1 MAQSVEQLIR
11 NQQVGGSSPPISS
24 IIFFIGGVMKKVF
37 KTMAVVLCLL
47 LIIPVFAA
55 CNDKQLVLSQ
65 VQSSG
70 KEIARGERIY
80 LQTTYGN
87 SVLEDPDIRIVYDS
101 NAQGEAVS
109 ASIQDNVLTIAEN
122 AEIGAVIRVQAFYN
136 KQNSNTLEFVVVHKD
151 VDKISFNADDIEG
164 VGANE
169 YVTTKLP
176 GEEIYLKDVVQIL
189 PEYASYVEDGVE
201 KNYTVADL
209 QVDIIASGDTHS
221 QFEEI
226 NAQGSIDVGVRILS
240 TATKG
245 YSFTIHVSINDIHAY
260 LMVTVEEQ
268 KPTIS
273 WKENAFDVYHGTTIS
288 LMDLVDFYPGNEDT
302 SSALSVEFIISSFSE
317 TNGNLDEVFVID
329 GSSLTIA
336 HYASQATISKSCY
349 IIAKVVGYE
358 GERIQTQAVPFTIR
372 SNELVRV
379 DIKEEYKDE
388 NIPIS
393 TSNIYNL
400 QEYIALVGEI
410 EGADVTTDI
419 NTNTLQ
425 ILIANASGVDETYF
439 FTDVNTMRFGIR
451 PFSSLQ
457 DTQAIS
463 LKFKVGSFESKT
475 LNFNVTKLEEMVK
488 LQLDNGIG
496 EVEGEREIYAGT
508 YRVSFVCY
516 AGGKVVPT
524 ELCNNITL
532 QLVNESD
539 GNIQFANNELMIGDD
554 VVNDTTFTMQYVVSG
569 QEPQTIATFTVK
581 NTNEIVL
588 DLREDAEIL
597 GGSGMEGDPYLLS
610 PNYTGDGPYITG
622 TLTLNGIAYNLPDE
636 VQNVGVT
643 FEVVYDG
650 DITDFINVNKDQDW
664 GKFNTEPCKNGGSV
678 SVQILVKNVEGT
690 VICSSNTIYLSFSLA
705 YNEMDVQKFMGKGVT
720 EIYIMTG
727 ISFSLPMDSF
737 ETTNNVTLIG
747 GSEDAYINGSITCN
761 TDNTN
766 IMFKN
771 LTLQQCTITLNAT
784 CSNITVDFENV
795 EIANSVT
802 VINLNQDFYNKK
814 IAAWENM
821 FMVTKLGENA
831 DTATVNISLMPKMSI

>member
-1 MAQSVEQLIR
+1 
-11 NQQVGGSSPPISS
+11 
-24 IIFFIGGVMKKVF
+24 MKKVF

-70 KEIARGERIY
+70 KEIAKGESIH

-109 ASIQDNVLTIAEN
+109 ASIQNNVLTIAED

-151 VDKISFNADDIEG
+151 VNKISFNADDIEP
-164 VGANE
+164 VGTNE
-169 YVTTKLP
+169 YATTKLP
-176 GEEIYLKDVVQIL
+176 GEEMYLKDVVQIL

-201 KNYTVADL
+201 KNYTVTDL

-302 SSALSVEFIISSFSE
+302 SSALSVEFMISSFSE
-317 TNGNLDEVFVID
+317 TNGNLDEVFVIN

-358 GERIQTQAVPFTIR
+358 GETIQTQAVPFTIR

-379 DIKEEYKDE
+379 DIKEEYKNAD
-388 NIPIS
+388 IS
-393 TSNIYNL
+393 IFTSNIYNL
-400 QEYIALVGEI
+400 QEYITLVGEI

-419 NTNTLQ
+419 NTNTLKIQ
-425 ILIANASGVDETYF
+425 IVNDSGVDETYF

-457 DTQAIS
+457 GVQTIS
-463 LKFKVGSFESKT
+463 LKFKVGSFESET
-475 LNFNVTKLEEMVK
+475 LNFEVTKLEEMVK

-532 QLVNESD
+532 QLVNES
-539 GNIQFANNELMIGDD
+539 GSNIQFANNELVIGDD
-554 VVNDTTFTMQYVVSG
+554 VANDTTFTMQYVVSG
-569 QEPQTIATFTVK
+569 QAPQTIATFTVK
-581 NTNEIVL
+581 NTNEIVIEL
-588 DLREDAEIL
+588 EKDTEIL
-597 GGSGMEGDPYLLS
+597 GGSGIEGDPYLLS
-610 PNYTGDGPYITG
+610 PNYTGQGPYITG
-622 TLTLNGIAYNLPDE
+622 TLTLNGTTYSLPRD

-643 FEVVYDG
+643 FEAVYVG
-650 DITDFINVNKDQDW
+650 NITDLIYTGIGQDW
-664 GKFNTEPCKNGGSV
+664 GKFNTEQCENGGSV

-705 YNEMDVQKFMGKGVT
+705 YNEMDIQTFMANGVT
-720 EIYIMTG
+720 EIYIMPG
-727 ISFSLPMDSF
+727 FSFYSPMSSF
-737 ETTNNVTLIG
+737 EITKNVTLIG
-747 GSEDAYINGSITCN
+747 GSEDAFIEGNFTCN

-766 IMFKN
+766 IIFKN
-771 LTLQQCTITLNAT
+771 LTLQTCTITLNAT
-784 CSNITVDFENV
+784 CSNIKVDFENV
-795 EIANSVT
+795 EIETMQTGQQVMI
-802 VINLNQDFYNKK
+802 INLNQDFYNERS
-814 IAAWENM
+814 AAWENM
-821 FMVTKLGENA
+821 FTVKSIPGGDSKVTVVL
-831 DTATVNISLMPKMSI
+831 TPKQSI

>member
-1 MAQSVEQLIR
+1 
-11 NQQVGGSSPPISS
+11 
-24 IIFFIGGVMKKVF
+24 MKKVF

-70 KEIARGERIY
+70 KEIAKGESVS

-109 ASIQDNVLTIAEN
+109 ASIQNNVLTIAED

-151 VDKISFNADDIEG
+151 VNKISFNADDIEL
-164 VGANE
+164 VGTNE
-169 YVTTKLP
+169 YATTKLP

-189 PEYASYVEDGVE
+189 PEHASYVEDGVE
-201 KNYTVADL
+201 KNYTVTDL

-260 LMVTVEEQ
+260 LTVTVAEQ

-273 WKENAFDVYHGTTIS
+273 WKENAFDVYHGTTIF

-302 SSALSVEFIISSFSE
+302 SSALSVEFMISSFSE

-329 GSSLTIA
+329 SSSLTIA

-358 GERIQTQAVPFTIR
+358 GETIQTQAVPFTIR

-379 DIKEEYKDE
+379 DIKEEYKNA
-388 NIPIS
+388 NISIF

-400 QEYIALVGEI
+400 QKYITLVGEI

-419 NTNTLQ
+419 NTNTLKIQ
-425 ILIANASGVDETYF
+425 IVNDSGVDETYF

-457 DTQAIS
+457 GVQAIS
-463 LKFKVGSFESKT
+463 LKFTVGSFESDI
-475 LNFNVTKLEEMVK
+475 LSFAVTKLEEMVK

-516 AGGKVVPT
+516 AGDKDKVVPT

-532 QLVNESD
+532 RLVNESD
-539 GNIQFANNELMIGDD
+539 SNIQFANNELVIGDD
-554 VVNDTTFTMQYVVSG
+554 VANDTTFTMQYVVSG
-569 QEPQTIATFTVK
+569 QAPQTIATFTVK
-581 NTNEIVL
+581 NTNEIVIKL
-588 DLREDAEIL
+588 KEDTETS
-597 GGSGMEGDPYLLS
+597 GGSGIEGDPYLLS
-610 PNYTGDGPYITG
+610 PNYTGEGPYITG
-622 TLTLNGIAYNLPDE
+622 TLTLNGTTYSLPRD

-643 FEVVYDG
+643 FEAVYVG
-650 DITDFINVNKDQDW
+650 DIIDLIYIEQDW
-664 GKFNTEPCKNGGSV
+664 GKFNTEQCKNGGSV
-678 SVQILVKNVEGT
+678 SVQILVKNVKGT

-705 YNEMDVQKFMGKGVT
+705 YNEMDIQMFMVNDVT
-720 EIYIMTG
+720 EIYIMPG
-727 ISFSLPMDSF
+727 FSFSLPMDSF
-737 ETTNNVTLIG
+737 EITNNVTLIG
-747 GSEDAYINGSITCN
+747 GSEDAFIEGNFTCN

-766 IMFKN
+766 IIFKN
-771 LTLQQCTITLNAT
+771 LTLQPCTITLNAT
-784 CSNITVDFENV
+784 GSNITVDFENV
-795 EIANSVT
+795 EIETMQPGQSVMI
-802 VINLNQDFYNKK
+802 INLNQDFYNERS
-814 IAAWENM
+814 AAWKNM
-821 FMVTKLGENA
+821 F
-831 DTATVNISLMPKMSI
+831 TVNSMPSGDSKVNVILTPKQSI

>member
-1 MAQSVEQLIR
+1 
-11 NQQVGGSSPPISS
+11 
-24 IIFFIGGVMKKVF
+24 MKKVF

-70 KEIARGERIY
+70 KEIAKGERIY

-109 ASIQDNVLTIAEN
+109 ASIQNNILTIAED

-169 YVTTKLP
+169 YATTKLP

-273 WKENAFDVYHGTTIS
+273 WKENAFDVYHGTTMS

-302 SSALSVEFIISSFSE
+302 SSALSVEFMISSFSE

-379 DIKEEYKDE
+379 DIKEEYKDK
-388 NIPIS
+388 NISIS

-425 ILIANASGVDETYF
+425 ILIANDSGVDETYF

-457 DTQAIS
+457 GTQAIS
-463 LKFKVGSFESKT
+463 LKFKVGSFESET
-475 LNFNVTKLEEMVK
+475 LNFEVTRLEEMVK

-516 AGGKVVPT
+516 AGDKAVPT

-532 QLVNESD
+532 RLVNESD
-539 GNIQFANNELMIGDD
+539 GSNIQFANNELVIGDD

-581 NTNEIVL
+581 NTNEIVIGL
-588 DLREDAEIL
+588 EENTEIL
-597 GGSGMEGDPYLLS
+597 GGSGIEGDPYVLS
-610 PNYTGDGPYITG
+610 ANYTGKGPYITG
-622 TLTLNGIAYNLPDE
+622 TLTLNGTAYSLPGD

-643 FEVVYDG
+643 FEAVYVG
-650 DITDFINVNKDQDW
+650 DITDLIYTGIGQDW
-664 GKFNTEPCKNGGSV
+664 GKFNTEQCENGGSV

-690 VICSSNTIYLSFSLA
+690 VICSSNTIYLLFSLALA
-705 YNEMDVQKFMGKGVT
+705 YNEKDIQTFMANDVT
-720 EIYIMTG
+720 EIYIMSG
-727 ISFSLPMDSF
+727 ISFSSPMGSF
-737 ETTNNVTLIG
+737 EITKNVTLIG
-747 GSEDAYINGSITCN
+747 GSEDAFIEGDFTCN

-766 IMFKN
+766 IIFKN
-771 LTLQQCTITLNAT
+771 LTLRPCTITLNDT

-795 EIANSVT
+795 KIETMQPGQPVM
-802 VINLNQDFYNKK
+802 VINLNQDFYNEK
-814 IAAWENM
+814 IAAWGNM
-821 FMVTKLGENA
+821 F
-831 DTATVNISLMPKMSI
+831 TVSSVPGGDSKVNVLLTPKQSI

>member
-1 MAQSVEQLIR
+1 
-11 NQQVGGSSPPISS
+11 
-24 IIFFIGGVMKKVF
+24 MKKVF

-70 KEIARGERIY
+70 KEIARGESIS

-109 ASIQDNVLTIAEN
+109 ASIKDNVLTIAED

-151 VDKISFNADDIEG
+151 VDKISFNADDIEP
-164 VGANE
+164 VGTNE
-169 YVTTKLP
+169 YATTKLP

-201 KNYTVADL
+201 KNYTVTDL

-260 LMVTVEEQ
+260 LTVTVAEQ

-273 WKENAFDVYHGTTIS
+273 WKENAFDVYHGTTIF

-302 SSALSVEFIISSFSE
+302 SSALSVEFMISSFSE

-329 GSSLTIA
+329 SSSLTIA

-358 GERIQTQAVPFTIR
+358 GETIQTQAVPFTIR

-379 DIKEEYKDE
+379 DIKEEYKNA
-388 NIPIS
+388 NISIS

-419 NTNTLQ
+419 NTNNLQ
-425 ILIANASGVDETYF
+425 IQIVTDGGVDETYF
-439 FTDVNTMRFGIR
+439 FRDVNTMRFGIR

-457 DTQAIS
+457 GVQAIS
-463 LKFKVGSFESKT
+463 LKFKVDSFESEI
-475 LNFNVTKLEEMVK
+475 LNFDVTKLEEMVK

-496 EVEGEREIYAGT
+496 EVEGAREIYAGT

-516 AGGKVVPT
+516 AGDKVVPM

-532 QLVNESD
+532 QLVNES
-539 GNIQFANNELMIGDD
+539 GSNIQFANNELVIGDD
-554 VVNDTTFTMQYVVSG
+554 VANDTTFTMQYVVNG
-569 QEPQTIATFTVK
+569 QAPQTIATFTVK
-581 NTNEIVL
+581 NTNEIVIEL
-588 DLREDAEIL
+588 KKDTEIL
-597 GGSGMEGDPYLLS
+597 GGSGIEGDPYLLS
-610 PNYTGDGPYITG
+610 PNYTGEGPYITG
-622 TLTLNGIAYNLPDE
+622 TLTLNGTTYSLPRD

-643 FEVVYDG
+643 FEAVYVG
-650 DITDFINVNKDQDW
+650 DIIDLIYIEQDW
-664 GKFNTEPCKNGGSV
+664 GKFNTEQCKNGGSV
-678 SVQILVKNVEGT
+678 SVQILVKNVKGT

-705 YNEMDVQKFMGKGVT
+705 YNEMDIQMFMVNDVT
-720 EIYIMTG
+720 EIYIMPG
-727 ISFSLPMDSF
+727 FSFSLPMDSF
-737 ETTNNVTLIG
+737 EITNNVTLIG
-747 GSEDAYINGSITCN
+747 GSEDAFIEGNFTCN

-766 IMFKN
+766 IIFKN
-771 LTLQQCTITLNAT
+771 LTLQPCTITLNAT
-784 CSNITVDFENV
+784 GSNITVDFENV
-795 EIANSVT
+795 EIETMQPGQSVMI
-802 VINLNQDFYNKK
+802 INLNQDFYNERS
-814 IAAWENM
+814 AAWATM
-821 FMVTKLGENA
+821 FAVNSFPGE
-831 DTATVNISLMPKMSI
+831 DSKVNVVLTPKQSI

>member
-109 ASIQDNVLTIAEN
+109 ASIQNNILTIAED

-151 VDKISFNADDIEG
+151 IDKISFNADDIEG

-302 SSALSVEFIISSFSE
+302 SSALSVEFMISSFSE
-317 TNGNLDEVFVID
+317 TNGDLDEVFVIS

-358 GERIQTQAVPFTIR
+358 DEMIQTQAVPFTIR

-379 DIKEEYKDE
+379 DIKEEYKDK
-388 NIPIS
+388 NNPIS

-425 ILIANASGVDETYF
+425 ILIANDSGVDETYF

-457 DTQAIS
+457 GTQAIS
-463 LKFKVGSFESKT
+463 LKFKVGSFESET
-475 LNFNVTKLEEMVK
+475 LNFEVTRLEEMVK

-516 AGGKVVPT
+516 AGDKAVPT

-532 QLVNESD
+532 RLVNESD
-539 GNIQFANNELMIGDD
+539 GSNIQFANNELVIGDD

-581 NTNEIVL
+581 NTNEIML

-597 GGSGMEGDPYLLS
+597 GGSGMEGNPYLLS

-622 TLTLNGIAYNLPDE
+622 TLTLNGIEYNLPRD

-650 DITDFINVNKDQDW
+650 NITDFINVNKDQDW

-705 YNEMDVQKFMGKGVT
+705 YNEMDIQKFMDKGVT
-720 EIYIMTG
+720 EIYIMQG
-727 ISFSLPMDSF
+727 ITTSSLAI
-737 ETTNNVTLIG
+737 TNNITLIG
-747 GSEDAYINGSITCN
+747 GSEDAYINGSFICN

-771 LTLQQCTITLNAT
+771 LTLQQSIITLSAT

-795 EIANSVT
+795 EIEKTVT
-802 VINLNQDFYNKK
+802 IINLNQNFYNEKL
-814 IAAWENM
+814 AMWENM

-831 DTATVNISLMPKMSI
+831 GTATVNVSLMPKRSN

>member
-1 MAQSVEQLIR
+1 
-11 NQQVGGSSPPISS
+11 
-24 IIFFIGGVMKKVF
+24 MKKVF

-70 KEIARGERIY
+70 KEIARGESIS

-87 SVLEDPDIRIVYDS
+87 AVLEDPDIRIVYDS

-109 ASIQDNVLTIAEN
+109 ASIKDNVLTIAED

-151 VDKISFNADDIEG
+151 VDKISFNADDIEP
-164 VGANE
+164 VGTNE
-169 YVTTKLP
+169 YATTKLP

-209 QVDIIASGDTHS
+209 QVDMIASGDTHS

-245 YSFTIHVSINDIHAY
+245 YSFTIHVSVNDIHAY
-260 LMVTVEEQ
+260 LTVTVAEQ

-288 LMDLVDFYPGNEDT
+288 LMDLVNFYPGNEDT
-302 SSALSVEFIISSFSE
+302 SSALSIEFIISSFSE
-317 TNGNLDEVFVID
+317 TNGNLDEVFVIS

-379 DIKEEYKDE
+379 DIKEEYKNK

-419 NTNTLQ
+419 NTNNLQ
-425 ILIANASGVDETYF
+425 IQIVNDGGVDETYF
-439 FTDVNTMRFGIR
+439 FRDVNTMRFGIR

-457 DTQAIS
+457 GVQAIS
-463 LKFKVGSFESKT
+463 LKFKVDSFESDI
-475 LNFNVTKLEEMVK
+475 LNFDVTKLEEMVK

-496 EVEGEREIYAGT
+496 EVEGAREIYAGT

-516 AGGKVVPT
+516 AGDKVVPT

-532 QLVNESD
+532 QLVNESSS
-539 GNIQFANNELMIGDD
+539 NIQFANNELVIGDD

-581 NTNEIVL
+581 NTNEIVIKL
-588 DLREDAEIL
+588 EEDTEIL
-597 GGSGMEGDPYLLS
+597 GGSGIEGDPYLLS
-610 PNYTGDGPYITG
+610 PNYTGKGPYITG
-622 TLTLNGIAYNLPDE
+622 TLTLNGITYSLPRD

-643 FEVVYDG
+643 FEAVYTG
-650 DITDFINVNKDQDW
+650 NITDLIYIEQDW
-664 GKFNTEPCKNGGSV
+664 GKFNTAQCKNGGSV

-705 YNEMDVQKFMGKGVT
+705 YNEMDIQKFMDKGVT
-720 EIYIMTG
+720 EIYIMQG
-727 ISFSLPMDSF
+727 ISLSMSSC
-737 ETTNNVTLIG
+737 EITNNITLIG
-747 GSEDAYINGSITCN
+747 SSEDAFIKGNFICN

-766 IMFKN
+766 IIFKN
-771 LTLQQCTITLNAT
+771 LTLQLCTITLNAT

-795 EIANSVT
+795 KIETIQPGQSVT
-802 VINLNQDFYNKK
+802 VINLNQDFYNEK

-821 FMVTKLGENA
+821 FTVKSIPGVDTTVTVVL
-831 DTATVNISLMPKMSI
+831 TPKPSI

>member
-70 KEIARGERIY
+70 KEIARGEKIY

-109 ASIQDNVLTIAEN
+109 ASIQNNVLTIAED

-151 VDKISFNADDIEG
+151 IDKISFNADDIEL
-164 VGANE
+164 VGTNE
-169 YVTTKLP
+169 YATTKLP

-209 QVDIIASGDTHS
+209 QVDIIASGDTYS

-260 LMVTVEEQ
+260 LTVTVAEQ

-302 SSALSVEFIISSFSE
+302 SSALSVEFMISSFSE

-379 DIKEEYKDE
+379 DIKEEYKDK

-457 DTQAIS
+457 GTQAIS
-463 LKFKVGSFESKT
+463 LKFKVGSFESET
-475 LNFNVTKLEEMVK
+475 LNFEVTKLEEMVK

-532 QLVNESD
+532 QLVNESSS
-539 GNIQFANNELMIGDD
+539 NIQFANNELVIGDD

-581 NTNEIVL
+581 NTNEIVIGL
-588 DLREDAEIL
+588 EADTEKL
-597 GGSGMEGDPYLLS
+597 GGSGIEGDPYLLS

-622 TLTLNGIAYNLPDE
+622 TLTLNGIAYSLPGD
-636 VQNVGVT
+636 VQNLDVT
-643 FEVVYDG
+643 FEILYVG

-705 YNEMDVQKFMGKGVT
+705 YNEMDIQKFMDKGVT
-720 EIYIMTG
+720 EIYIMQG
-727 ISFSLPMDSF
+727 ITTSSLAI
-737 ETTNNVTLIG
+737 TNNITLIG
-747 GSEDAYINGSITCN
+747 GSEDAFIGGQVTCN

-766 IMFKN
+766 IIFKN
-771 LTLQQCTITLNAT
+771 LTLRQCTITLNAT
-784 CSNITVDFENV
+784 GSNITVDFENV
-795 EIANSVT
+795 KIDTMLPGQSVM
-802 VINLNQDFYNKK
+802 VINLNQDFYNEK
-814 IAAWENM
+814 IAAWKNM
-821 FMVTKLGENA
+821 FTVRSVPGE
-831 DTATVNISLMPKMSI
+831 DSKITVVLTPKQSI